1 MDILPCNSV
10 MFYKNLTSCPTSAY
24 VRYVTAQSSRSGPP
38 TVIVCVKVFN
48 ATSNLNL
55 KLEIVKE
62 TALLSAIN
70 GTDVAPHCY
79 GLVILEETKG

>member
-1 MDILPCNSV
+1 
-10 MFYKNLTSCPTSAY
+10 MFYNLISCPTSVH
-24 VRYVTAQSSRSGPP
+24 VRYVIGQTCRSGPP

-48 ATSNLNL
+48 ATINLNL

-62 TALLSAIN
+62 TALLSAFN

>member
-1 MDILPCNSV
+1 
-10 MFYKNLTSCPTSAY
+10 MFDNLTSCPTSAY
-24 VRYVTAQSSRSGPP
+24 VRHVTAQTSRSGPP
-38 TVIVCVKVFN
+38 TVTVCVKVFN

-55 KLEIVKE
+55 KLEIVKDMG
-62 TALLSAIN
+62 LLSAIN

>member
-10 MFYKNLTSCPTSAY
+10 MFYNLTSCPTSAY
-24 VRYVTAQSSRSGPP
+24 VRYVTAQTSRSGPP
-38 TVIVCVKVFN
+38 TVIICVKVFN

-62 TALLSAIN
+62 TALLSAFN